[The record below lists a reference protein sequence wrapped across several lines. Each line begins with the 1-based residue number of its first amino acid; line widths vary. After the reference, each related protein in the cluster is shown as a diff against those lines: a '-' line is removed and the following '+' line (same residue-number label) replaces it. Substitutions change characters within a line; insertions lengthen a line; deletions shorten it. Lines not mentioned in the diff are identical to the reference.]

1 MTSTRYF
8 VAAAVAAVIAVLSA
22 LIAAGSGGLDDRMDE
37 NFTATSATT
46 YQCTG
51 APKETADRIE
61 KEVGRAQ
68 SRATDPADGSEY
80 LRYRRNLISV
90 TQDAGGTCSI
100 RVEDLGRVNNGTFVY
115 LGTGFS
121 PGSPSGSSGGSSG
134 SGSGVK

>member
-1 MTSTRYF
+1 M
-8 VAAAVAAVIAVLSA
+8 AAAVAAGIAVLAA
-22 LIAAGSGGLDDRMDE
+22 LIAVGSGDLDDRMGQS
-37 NFTATSATT
+37 FAATSATT
-46 YQCTG
+46 YQCAGTP
-51 APKETADRIE
+51 AETADRIE
-61 KEVGRAQ
+61 EEVGRAQ

-90 TQDAGGTCSI
+90 TQDANGSCSI

>member
-8 VAAAVAAVIAVLSA
+8 VAAAVCAVIAVFAGLTA
-22 LIAAGSGGLDDRMDE
+22 VGSGDLNSRMDE
-37 NFTATSATT
+37 NFVASSATT

-51 APKETADRIE
+51 TPKETADRIE
-61 KEVGRAQ
+61 AEVGRAQ

-90 TQDAGGTCSI
+90 TQDANGSCSI
-100 RVEDLGRVNNGTFVY
+100 RIEDLGRVNNGTFVY